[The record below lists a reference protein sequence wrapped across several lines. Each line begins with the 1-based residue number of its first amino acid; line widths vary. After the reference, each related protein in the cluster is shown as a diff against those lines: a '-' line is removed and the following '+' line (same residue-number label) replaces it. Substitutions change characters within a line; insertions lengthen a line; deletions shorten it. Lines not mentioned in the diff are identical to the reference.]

1 VPSRYYVNYHGEVTA
16 TRETLIEKL
25 VVSLHLNVVERR
37 LLGSDCV
44 SVEEVSAVVKRLLEQ
59 NGVFPPTARLW
70 KPGELVFEGF
80 FLVRRPDGK
89 VQMAWQRSNPIKPTE
104 LADRNSSEYD
114 DLDEAVSRFIV
125 SEWSTGID
133 GIRLMRRSQPL
144 GS

>member
-1 VPSRYYVNYHGEVTA
+1 VTT

-44 SVEEVSAVVKRLLEQ
+44 SVEEVAAVVKRLLEQ
-59 NGVFPPTARLW
+59 NGVFPPIARLW

-80 FLVRRPDGK
+80 FLVRRPDGR

-104 LADRNSSEYD
+104 LADRSSSEYD
-114 DLDEAVSRFIV
+114 DLDEAVSRFIE
-125 SEWSTGID
+125 SEWKKGID
-133 GIRLMRRSQPL
+133 GIQVMRPSQSFGP
-144 GS
+144 

>member
-1 VPSRYYVNYHGEVTA
+1 VTA
-16 TRETLIEKL
+16 TREALIEKL

-44 SVEEVSAVVKRLLEQ
+44 SVEEVAAVVKRLLEQ
-59 NGVFPPTARLW
+59 NGVFPPIARFW

-104 LADRNSSEYD
+104 LADRSSSEYENP
-114 DLDEAVSRFIV
+114 DEAVSRFIER
-125 SEWSTGID
+125 EWSKGID
-133 GIRLMRRSQPL
+133 GIPLMRRNHPL